1 MTTRKRKTESL
12 FEAMADKSK
21 KPDAAGYQPFDPRIL
36 KALGFKVFGE

>member
-21 KPDAAGYQPFDPRIL
+21 KPDAPVISRSIRAS
-36 KALGFKVFGE
+36 